1 MQPKELPYKDP
12 MELKVQRK
20 DKERQEEED
29 KTEEPRRVT
38 MQEMARECS
47 LFGKAL

>member
-1 MQPKELPYKDP
+1 MQHKELTYKDP

-29 KTEEPRRVT
+29 KTEEPKRFM

-47 LFGKAL
+47 LFEKAL